1 MNKHERKYLRR
12 VRRWLPCRRGMK
24 GSIMARITARVE
36 EWCQANPACTYPEL
50 EAHFGAPQQIAAA
63 YIENVD
69 SGELLR
75 DLHIKR
81 RVVNAVSVALVTAVL
96 VWAIGV
102 TVAVVDHMMDTRYGY
117 ETFETHIIEGK

>member
-1 MNKHERKYLRR
+1 M
-12 VRRWLPCRRGMK
+12 
-24 GSIMARITARVE
+24 
-36 EWCQANPACTYPEL
+36 

-81 RVVNAVSVALVTAVL
+81 RVVTVVSVALVTAVL

-102 TVAVVDHMMDTRYGY
+102 TVIVVDHMMDTHNGY
-117 ETFETHIIEGK
+117 IVTEQFEHELGD

>member
-1 MNKHERKYLRR
+1 
-12 VRRWLPCRRGMK
+12 
-24 GSIMARITARVE
+24 MARITARVE

-81 RVVNAVSVALVTAVL
+81 RVVTVVSVALVTAVL

-102 TVAVVDHMMDTRYGY
+102 TVAVVDRMRDTRYGY
-117 ETFETHIIEGK
+117 MVTEQFEYELGD